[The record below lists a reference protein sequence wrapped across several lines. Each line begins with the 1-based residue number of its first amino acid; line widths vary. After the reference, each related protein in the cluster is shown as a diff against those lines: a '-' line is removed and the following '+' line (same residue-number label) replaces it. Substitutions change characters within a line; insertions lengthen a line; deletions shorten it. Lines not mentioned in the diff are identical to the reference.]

1 MKASRVVVWVAV
13 LAMLGCDTIK
23 GFMPGPTANKAVTVP
38 ANAGLVAYGTPDV
51 LTLPLNSPGAFY
63 IVEDDTSKVVS
74 VFNDMADSGAT
85 RPLPVEQKNQLD
97 TKRKYRMYYVSNRG
111 STQPTTIPMM

>member
-1 MKASRVVVWVAV
+1 MRSSYAIVLMTILAVV
-13 LAMLGCDTIK
+13 GCDTIK

-38 ANAGLVAYGTPDV
+38 GNAGLVGYGTPEV
-51 LTLPLNSPGAFY
+51 LSIPADSPGAYY

-74 VFNDMADSGAT
+74 VFNAQSYIQASA
-85 RPLPVEQKNQLD
+85 LPDVQKNPLES
-97 TKRKYRMYYVSNRG
+97 KRKYRMYYVSNKG